1 MEKHIKIILILFLLP
16 IVAHSDVYSTEEWA
30 TKYLSPCNQN
40 TPNHVCIDKTKRNFK
55 RMLKYKDMMFEQLE
69 KYNLPLW
76 LATIPFIESEYT
88 EKAISRS
95 GAIGLWQIMPHNL
108 VHYLTKKRGPIFGYY
123 TITKPTKE
131 KAIKIGS
138 DAKKN
143 TIIAC
148 KMLKHLYEKYGR
160 DAHKKVVMAYN
171 AGEFRIDCQNPK
183 SKKLALRCAERGI
196 LGKQLTDE
204 TLNYFPQ
211 LMALQ
216 MLLDDITDQNIYELR

>member
-1 MEKHIKIILILFLLP
+1 MKWLLVLVFLSRT
-16 IVAHSDVYSTEEWA
+16 AYSDVFSTEEWA
-30 TKYLSPCNQN
+30 ARYLSPCGKN
-40 TPNHVCIDKTKRNFK
+40 TPNHVCINKTRRNFK

-108 VHYLTKKRGPIFGYY
+108 VHYLTKKRGPINGYY
-123 TITKPTKE
+123 FITKPTKE

-160 DAHKKVVMAYN
+160 DADKKVVMAYN

-196 LGKQLTDE
+196 LGKPLTDE
-204 TLNYFPQ
+204 TTNYYEQ